1 MNRSTGVFPPPKASD
16 GGWTANRADGTV
28 DDVSAIE
35 FLADPGVN
43 NFGDTRGGGLAG
55 PTGLFI
61 ILTLAVVTV
70 LLIRNMNKRLK
81 RLPERFP
88 HQDAEVSTDRDRD
101 PTS

>member
-1 MNRSTGVFPPPKASD
+1 MVGV
-16 GGWTANRADGTV
+16 
-28 DDVSAIE
+28 IE

-61 ILTLAVVTV
+61 IVVLAVVTA

-81 RLPERFP
+81 RLPAEFPQNTTQVDSTAEPTER
-88 HQDAEVSTDRDRD
+88 S
-101 PTS
+101 